1 MKKIFLLFTLIV
13 SLFLVSCSGNS
24 ATTSLT
30 YSPTVISAEVGKS
43 MMDNNPDI
51 VLVDV
56 RTLSEYTTY
65 HIPNAILLPVDNV
78 SVDASTVLPDKSK
91 IYIIYCNSGNRSA
104 TASSILSLMGY
115 PFVYDMGGIIDWPY
129 ETVTGE

>member
-1 MKKIFLLFTLIV
+1 MKKIVLILILCV
-13 SLFLVSCSGNS
+13 SLFLVACSSNDK
-24 ATTSLT
+24 TTTET
-30 YSPTVISAEVGKS
+30 YTPTVIDAQTGKT

-51 VLVDV
+51 ILVDV
-56 RTLSEYTTY
+56 RTLSEYLTY
-65 HIPNAILLPVDNV
+65 HIPNSTLLPLADI
-78 SVDASTVLPDKSK
+78 SEDASTVLPDKSK

-104 TASSILSLMGY
+104 TASTLLTQMGY